1 MPGGGVSGSGI
12 EADETPYDQPHA
24 RAGAATVQ
32 AIGRHLRANAALHR
46 TIHAGMITI

>member
-1 MPGGGVSGSGI
+1 MAGGGVSGSGL
-12 EADETPYDQPHA
+12 EADQTAYHQPHA

-46 TIHAGMITI
+46 TIHAGVITI

>member
-24 RAGAATVQ
+24 RAGAATVE
-32 AIGRHLRANAALHR
+32 AIVGTRHGNN
-46 TIHAGMITI
+46 G